1 MKLKKIGVL
10 LNKIPRGKLANNK
23 ILTSY
28 ISLFLAFVVL
38 GVSTLSWFTTK
49 EDATIDAGAITMVAS
64 AGMRVNNGEDLSG
77 IVRLAENVTLGEASS
92 VDGRNMFFPTT
103 GTFTSKTSEM
113 VFREGNAGDRNVNYF
128 YKDFSL
134 KSDSGETDVY
144 VKSYK
149 VTVGNTTYD
158 SGTAHE
164 NSGEICPL
172 RIAFIT
178 DSVKEPVLIDPTG
191 RFAEYVHTYD
201 AVDSIDSNGKA
212 VTKQS
217 VPSAFMQYYFAASR
231 PIFTIKEHEELDVT
245 MVMWLEGTG
254 ENCDKYVGQ
263 KVSVDIV
270 FESNWDYMDVI
281 EFYDNT
287 EGDKGTSVTHW
298 VNNDSCLVTMTYY
311 DTKTD
316 TLKTVMMTKSANYDK
331 DYIWRA
337 AIPQGITT
345 NITFNRYNPKSDQ
358 VWNAWYTQ
366 KNVNSLY
373 SDQMVFDPPLQE
385 SRIVEENGKTY
396 RCFRYE
402 ALKGNG
408 YETTESKRPYPC
420 KGYWRVVDNTP
431 AVDNTVTEETK
442 TSAWSL
448 AGTFNSWNTTGGA
461 AFKRTATDG
470 VYTFETTL
478 LAGTYEFKVH
488 QLSANG
494 DVIWYEYD
502 GYEISDKT
510 DTGID
515 LTNGA
520 KDNMILHASGGK
532 YIFTL
537 TVAGGKVTLNVDAEV
552 DIEVDDDIVITDLP
566 VNASLEDHSNN
577 KWVSN
582 AVKTKGAYICI
593 VFNDG
598 STVALSRDGEDH
610 YKKEHIMVS
619 SALKVKGFVLKNA
632 AGDTNKTFYISD
644 PSQYPAIKKNEW
656 YNYKINSNDELEKL
670 P

>member
-49 EDATIDAGAITMVAS
+49 EDAIIDAGAITMVAS

-287 EGDKGTSVTHW
+287 EGDKDTSVKHW

-373 SDQMVFDPPLQE
+373 SDQMEFDPPLQE

-442 TSAWSL
+442 TSTWSL

-478 LAGTYEFKVH
+478 VAGTYEFKVH
-488 QLSANG
+488 QLSANE
-494 DVIWYEYD
+494 DETWYD
-502 GYEISDKT
+502 KSGFTISDEAS
-510 DTGID
+510 DISLLNDSG
-515 LTNGA
+515 
-520 KDNMILHASGGK
+520 DNMKLIASGGT
-532 YIFTL
+532 YTFTL
-537 TVAGGKVTLNVDAEV
+537 TVIGGNVTLSVDAELQ
-552 DIEVDDDIVITDLP
+552 IEEDDDTTVTDIAINTS
-566 VNASLEDHSNN
+566 VVDNTTDS
-577 KWVSN
+577 WVYKEVAEKSG
-582 AVKTKGAYICI
+582 TFYI
-593 VFNDG
+593 VFSNG
-598 STVALSRDGEDH
+598 SSIALPRNGYGKFE
-610 YKKEHIMVS
+610 KNNIAVS
-619 SALKVKGFVLKNA
+619 SNLKIKGFVLKNA
-632 AGDTNKTFYISD
+632 ADSVIQTFYYAD
-644 PSQYPAIKKNEW
+644 ESQYQPIQNGYG
-656 YNYKINSNDELEKL
+656 YNYKINSNDELEKI
-670 P
+670 